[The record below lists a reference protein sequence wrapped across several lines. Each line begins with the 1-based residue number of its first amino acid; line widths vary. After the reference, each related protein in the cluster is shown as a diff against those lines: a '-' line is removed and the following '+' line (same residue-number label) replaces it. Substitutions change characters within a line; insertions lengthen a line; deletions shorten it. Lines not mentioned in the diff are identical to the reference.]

1 MRAQDYNYDTY
12 RREMVKRDLHF
23 RGGPEAGQLAPDFD
37 LPTVNGGRFR
47 LRECIHQ
54 RPVLL
59 EFACITDPV
68 AAGARPVLKNLY
80 DEFGDRIQFVS
91 VYVREAHPGENYPHH
106 TSYKQKMHHARDWV
120 SQEGILWTVAVDS
133 LEGTTHQAYGCTVNP
148 AYLIG
153 RSGHVAFRALCAGQ
167 EGLLR
172 DKLRELLRREAS
184 GENPITLGQKRNLV
198 IPYVREAAEIDY
210 VLSRAGKKS
219 LEDFHRAVGTTKYM
233 LDKLI
238 SKARGILH

>member
-23 RGGPEAGQLAPDFD
+23 RGGPEASQLAPDFD

-59 EFACITDPV
+59 EFACITDPL

-80 DEFGDRIQFVS
+80 DEFGDRMQFVS

-106 TSYKQKMHHARDWV
+106 TSYEQKMRHARAWV
-120 SQEGILWTVAVDS
+120 SQDGIPWMVAVDS
-133 LEGTTHQAYGCTVNP
+133 LEGTTHQAYGCTANP

-167 EGLLR
+167 EGVLR
-172 DKLRELLRREAS
+172 DKLKELLRREAN
-184 GENPITLGQKRNLV
+184 GENPVILGQKRNLM
-198 IPYVREAAEIDY
+198 IPYIREAAEIDY
-210 VLSRAGKKS
+210 ALGRAGKKS
-219 LEDFHRAVGTTKYM
+219 LEDFHCAVGTTKN
-233 LDKLI
+233 LSQNI
-238 SKARGILH
+238 E